1 MIKKILDQPE
11 IFQLRIPLPNN
22 PLRNL
27 NCYVM
32 KTESGNLVVDTGFN
46 QTECFEALSQGLE
59 MLSIDMDRTT
69 LFLTHLHSD
78 HIGLVEK
85 IRSSKTRVIM
95 GETDYR
101 YFEKILDGKTW
112 QEYDKRFLQEGFPE
126 EDLIAQAKINPAIIY
141 APKKTFEATL
151 LKDTDVFFIGNLEF
165 ECVHTPGHTPGH
177 TCLYLRNEKIMF
189 LGDHV
194 LFDITPNITA
204 WPDIEDSL
212 GDYLK
217 SLDRIGDYDIK
228 VQLPAHRKVEISVYE
243 RIDQLK
249 QHHVERLAEIIDIIK
264 NKDDQNAYVIASQ
277 LKWSMRGKDWSEFP
291 IQQKWFAVGETMSH
305 LDYLRKKGLIY
316 QIEKNQSISYQ
327 ITTALTEKKDDN
339 K

>member
-1 MIKKILDQPE
+1 MIKKIVDQPE
-11 IFQLRIPLPNN
+11 IFQISIPLPNN

-27 NCYVM
+27 NCYVI

-46 QTECFEALSQGLE
+46 QLECFEALSGGLE
-59 MLSIDMDRTT
+59 ALSIDMDQTT

-85 IRSSKTRVIM
+85 IRSEKTRVIM

-101 YFEKILDGKTW
+101 YFEKILEGKTW

-126 EDLIAQAKINPAIIY
+126 EDLIAQAKINPAIVY
-141 APKKTFEATL
+141 APKRTFEATL
-151 LKDTDVFFIGNLEF
+151 LKDTDRFFIGNLEF

-177 TCLYLRNEKIMF
+177 TCLYLKNEKIMF

-204 WPDIEDSL
+204 WPNVRDSL

-217 SLDRIGDYDIK
+217 SLEKIKNYDVK

-249 QHHVERLAEIIDIIK
+249 QHHAERLEEILAIIE
-264 NKDDQNAYVIASQ
+264 NNGGQNAYQIASQ
-277 LKWSMRGKDWSEFP
+277 LQWSMRGKDWSEFP

-305 LDYLRKKGLIY
+305 LDYLREKGRIHM
-316 QIEKNQSISYQ
+316 IEKNQLVSYQ
-327 ITTALTEKKDDN
+327 IKKVN
-339 K
+339 

>member
-1 MIKKILDQPE
+1 MDQ
-11 IFQLRIPLPNN
+11 
-22 PLRNL
+22 
-27 NCYVM
+27 
-32 KTESGNLVVDTGFN
+32 
-46 QTECFEALSQGLE
+46 
-59 MLSIDMDRTT
+59 TT

-85 IRSSKTRVIM
+85 IRSEKTRVLIGAM
-95 GETDYR
+95 DYH
-101 YFEKILDGKTW
+101 YLEKILDGETW
-112 QEYDKRFLQEGFPE
+112 QGYDKRFIQEGFPE

-141 APKKTFEATL
+141 APKKTFKANL
-151 LKDTDVFFIGNLEF
+151 LKDGEVFFIGNQEF
-165 ECVHTPGHTPGH
+165 ECVLTPGHTPGH
-177 TCLYLRNEKIMF
+177 TCLYLKNEKIMF

-204 WPDIEDSL
+204 WPEIEDSL

-217 SLDRIGDYDIK
+217 SLDKIGAYDIK
-228 VQLPAHRKVEISVYE
+228 IQLPAHRKVEISVYE

-249 QHHVERLAEIIDIIK
+249 QHHQERLAEIIDIIK
-264 NKDDQNAYVIASQ
+264 NRDDQNAYVIASQ

-305 LDYLRKKGLIY
+305 LDYLRKKGLID

-327 ITTALTEKKDDN
+327 ITTASAEKKDDQE
-339 K
+339 

>member
-1 MIKKILDQPE
+1 
-11 IFQLRIPLPNN
+11 
-22 PLRNL
+22 
-27 NCYVM
+27 M

-78 HIGLVEK
+78 HVGLVEK

-101 YFEKILDGKTW
+101 YFEKILDSKTW

-126 EDLIAQAKINPAIIY
+126 KDLVAQAKINPAIIY

-151 LKDTDVFFIGNLEF
+151 LKDDEVFFIGNQEF
-165 ECVHTPGHTPGH
+165 ECVRTPGHTPGH
-177 TCLYLRNEKIMF
+177 TCLYLKNEKIMF

-217 SLDRIGDYDIK
+217 SLDSIGDYDIK
-228 VQLPAHRKVEISVYE
+228 VPLPAHRKVEISVYE

-249 QHHVERLAEIIDIIK
+249 QHHEERLAEIIDIIK

-291 IQQKWFAVGETMSH
+291 IQQQWFAVGETMSH

-316 QIEKNQSISYQ
+316 QIEKKQSISYQ
-327 ITTALTEKKDDN
+327 ITTALTEKKDD
-339 K
+339 KK

>member
-1 MIKKILDQPE
+1 MIKKIVDQPE
-11 IFQLRIPLPNN
+11 IFQLSIPLPNN

-27 NCYVM
+27 NCYVV
-32 KTESGNLVVDTGFN
+32 KTECGNLVVDTGFN
-46 QTECFEALSQGLE
+46 QPECFEALSQGLE
-59 MLSIDMDRTT
+59 ALSIDMDQTT

-85 IRSSKTRVIM
+85 IRSKKTRVIM
-95 GETDYR
+95 GATDYH

-112 QEYDKRFLQEGFPE
+112 PEYDKRFLQEGFPE
-126 EDLIAQAKINPAIIY
+126 KDLIAQAKINPAIIY
-141 APKKTFEATL
+141 APKKTFAATL
-151 LKDTDVFFIGNLEF
+151 LNDTDVFFIGNLEF

-177 TCLYLRNEKIMF
+177 TCLYLKNEKIMF

-194 LFDITPNITA
+194 LFDITPNITT
-204 WPDIEDSL
+204 WPYVRDSL

-217 SLDRIGDYDIK
+217 SLDKIGNYDIK

-249 QHHVERLAEIIDIIK
+249 KHHAERLEEIVEIIK
-264 NKDDQNAYVIASQ
+264 NSGTQNALQIASQ

-305 LDYLRKKGLIY
+305 LDYLRENKRIQ

-327 ITTALTEKKDDN
+327 ITN
-339 K
+339 NN